1 MTERDV
7 SMWAVGWTWF
17 AAVMMWLIGAGH
29 AIAGLTALVNDEF
42 YLVGEEYIFQFDV
55 TTWGWIHLI
64 AGVLVFVAGVYLLSG
79 QVWARTIG
87 VILAVL
93 SILANFAWLP
103 PLLAKVNPR
112 TGTPLLA
119 TLLVGVV
126 IWALATSFPLVSLA
140 EVTSF
145 TTLVIFALVNAALV
159 RLKRAGGLLPSSFVL
174 PQWIPALGA
183 LVSALFAL
191 GQLFRFFGL

>member
-42 YLVGEEYIFQFDV
+42 YLVGEEYILQFDV

-103 PLLAKVNPR
+103 WYPFWSILMITA
-112 TGTPLLA
+112 
-119 TLLVGVV
+119 GVFV
-126 IWALATSFPLVSLA
+126 IWALTVHGRDVEA
-140 EVTSF
+140 
-145 TTLVIFALVNAALV
+145 V
-159 RLKRAGGLLPSSFVL
+159 REMS
-174 PQWIPALGA
+174 
-183 LVSALFAL
+183 
-191 GQLFRFFGL
+191 